1 STFRDRYLEVPYDL
15 SKVLFITTA
24 NTLDTIPGPLRDR
37 MEIIELSGYTLEE
50 KKEIAR
56 RYLVPKQ
63 LTANGL
69 TDENAE
75 FTDDGLRAIIEGYTM
90 EAAQTLERT
99 VGTVCRKIAVKYAD
113 DRKRKVKVDKR
124 KAELL
129 GASRFT
135 ADGAGKRRWAR

>member
-1 STFRDRYLEVPYDL
+1 M

-90 EAAQTLERT
+90 EAGVRTLERT

-113 DRKRKVKVDKR
+113 DRKLKKVKVDKR
-124 KAELL
+124 RTKRAE
-129 GASRFT
+129 
-135 ADGAGKRRWAR
+135 KRRWAR